1 MIAPQHRSW
10 QFRFESLQ
18 KAHRQLA
25 KGIAISDPSDIE
37 QQGII
42 QAFEFTFELCW
53 KTLKDYLVSE
63 GFSDLNSPRQ
73 VLKQAAQSGL
83 LRAPELWL
91 DILDKR
97 NLLSHTYDQAL
108 ADMALE
114 LIRHHYAAEVD
125 DLVTGLEAKGSARD

>member
-1 MIAPQHRSW
+1 M
-10 QFRFESLQ
+10 
-18 KAHRQLA
+18 
-25 KGIAISDPSDIE
+25 
-37 QQGII
+37 GII

-83 LRAPELWL
+83 LRAPEVWF
-91 DILDKR
+91 DMLDKR